1 MRQGRQG
8 IHGVE
13 IALHRAEIG
22 LQAPEGG
29 DDRGRHAVFGLCACE
44 GVGVLL
50 HLPRADLHAVGTDR
64 APGKL
69 EEGLAE
75 NALGAVARQDLSV
88 DRGIAERAGGHLF
101 ADAAG
106 HRLGFHP
113 FEKLGEI
120 AAAGRRLRHGRC
132 GGEACENKGRESFDV
147 MMASTPDGAMN
158 GPRIVAMM
166 R

>member
-1 MRQGRQG
+1 MRLELTER
-8 IHGVE
+8 
-13 IALHRAEIG
+13 L
-22 LQAPEGG
+22 
-29 DDRGRHAVFGLCACE
+29 
-44 GVGVLL
+44 
-50 HLPRADLHAVGTDR
+50 
-64 APGKL
+64 GKL

-132 GGEACENKGRESFDV
+132 GGEACENKGEGKLRCH
-147 MMASTPDGAMN
+147 DGVN
-158 GPRIVAMM
+158 S
-166 R
+166 